1 MNENNDPRNMVCF
14 ELQNKKKPTTKRK
27 SERPRCPRCRRH
39 DRARDR
45 LRIYAV
51 RPHQP
56 AEKRPRLLRGDVGY
70 GGDENMCEAEKR
82 GLMHLFKIRRTK
94 TVLALLRQYENSREW
109 IDAGEGLQLRPEDPR
124 RAREDLA
131 EPRSRIH
138 CEELQRQGGRQVHRA
153 GDCR

>member
-1 MNENNDPRNMVCF
+1 MVCF

-109 IDAGEGLQLRPEDPR
+109 IDAGEGWEALEVSIRLGGWKKSRRCILLRRPSKDVKRIE
-124 RAREDLA
+124 LA
-131 EPRSRIH
+131 SS
-138 CEELQRQGGRQVHRA
+138 
-153 GDCR
+153 

>member
-14 ELQNKKKPTTKRK
+14 ELQNKTKPTTKRK

-109 IDAGEGLQLRPEDPR
+109 IDAGEGWEALEVSIRLGGWKKSRRCILLRRPSKDVKRIE
-124 RAREDLA
+124 LA
-131 EPRSRIH
+131 SS
-138 CEELQRQGGRQVHRA
+138 
-153 GDCR
+153 